1 MHRHPMP
8 VSAQAR
14 QERERPHHAQA
25 APRFDAVES
34 TATPLDFTTIRTLA
48 LRPATRTASI
58 TMPVH
63 RSGQD
68 HQQNHL
74 RIKNLLKETQN
85 QLGEV
90 VTAAEADAIL
100 APAHALVA
108 HPAFWSNSH
117 EGLALFCNS
126 GGCTHVWSPLA
137 LPEEVVVGEH
147 CQITSLLPVLQ
158 DNGAFCLLEISQHG
172 VRLHA
177 GTRFTFRALPLAE
190 SLQHVAEKL
199 ASSTEHH
206 GGVRSIHGGGHADAR
221 HFGTAGEEKGPEEV
235 RQYYRKV
242 DAALCDLLHG
252 QSAPLVLAGVENQ
265 LPRYRDVNTYPH
277 LVATGIAVNPAPM
290 TAAELHAQAWKIV
303 EPLFRLATD
312 HACERALR
320 LHASGM
326 ASYDLDTILRAAA
339 TGRVDDLFVADD
351 SERWGH
357 DKANGGVA
365 VHSRRHPG
373 DEELLNSALIKA
385 MAHGGRIHV
394 LPRAMMPGGGAIAG
408 VLRY

>member
-8 VSAQAR
+8 ASAQAR

-25 APRFDAVES
+25 EPRFDATES

-48 LRPATRTASI
+48 LRPATLTASL

-74 RIKNLLKETQN
+74 RMKNLLKEAEN

-90 VTAAEADAIL
+90 VTAAEAEAIL
-100 APAHALVA
+100 APAHTLVA
-108 HPAFWSNSH
+108 HTAFWSNSH

-126 GGCTHVWSPLA
+126 GGCTQVWSPLA

-147 CQITSLLPVLQ
+147 CQIKSLLPALQ

-190 SLQHVAEKL
+190 SVHQVAEKL
-199 ASSTEHH
+199 AAEHH
-206 GGVRSIHGGGHADAR
+206 GGVRSIHGGGQGDAR
-221 HFGTAGEEKGPEEV
+221 HFGSAGEEKGSEAV
-235 RQYYRKV
+235 KQYYRRV
-242 DAALCDLLHG
+242 DAAMCDLLHG
-252 QSAPLVLAGVENQ
+252 QTAPLVLAGVENQ
-265 LPRYRDVNTYPH
+265 FPLYRAVNTYPH
-277 LVATGIAVNPAPM
+277 LVATGITGNTTPL
-290 TAAELHAQAWKIV
+290 TTAELHAQAWKIV
-303 EPLFRLATD
+303 EPLFRQATD
-312 HACERALR
+312 EACARALR
-320 LHASGM
+320 LHASGL

-339 TGRVDDLFVADD
+339 HGRVDDLFVADD

-357 DKANGGVA
+357 EKANGGVT
-365 VHSRRHPG
+365 VHSQRHPG
-373 DEELLNSALIKA
+373 DEEILNSALIKA

-394 LPRAMMPGGGAIAG
+394 LPRAAMPGGGAIAG
-408 VLRY
+408 VFRY